1 MNVGLLIKRILTPR
15 SIVKVSVATLLV
27 TLINGRSLWMQP
39 EMPAVSG
46 MSWAQAI
53 SQRFYNLGNGYYESI
68 YAKLLNS
75 GWEQNFTNDNYNAKQ
90 NDKALQSAVTE
101 KYKNLGSICYLK
113 GYSDLVGK
121 AYGLSAKIFGWS
133 TLGFA
138 IFFYL
143 WLMISVALFYFS
155 FAGNDNALIAL
166 SLALFSMSCVNL
178 AAPHIQ
184 QLYAFHNTRAWTVL
198 TLIPALHIWF
208 ASLRPS
214 TTNQLGLL
222 GQILLAFPAICVR
235 PTAQWLLVFLFTVS
249 FANVGLRVL
258 REKQIPSFAEIC
270 GWSLLFIGT
279 SLLANLANQKE
290 LRDPKQIYTK
300 WHSVAV
306 GLGMSDKIQAVWREG
321 SGTLLPPEIIRQPR
335 DGDAY
340 QLVLAFLKNVD
351 RNQELSA
358 YYAPGGIM
366 VVTEDFNWLKYE
378 QHCKNAVFWL
388 LGKSRKWDLLCL
400 CGIKIRQFLFSLWVE
415 GWGPSW
421 SMVFL
426 APLVL
431 VYAGMISFGRFRT
444 YQVIA
449 PFLLILGFLFIPIII
464 THPQPHGLSEGLVA
478 YCAVVLLLFSQGRFL
493 LAKWLGWHW
502 KDERATNDDNASSPS
517 LGIRA

>member
-1 MNVGLLIKRILTPR
+1 MNADLLIKKFLTPR
-15 SIVKVSVATLLV
+15 SIVKVAIATFLAA
-27 TLINGRSLWMQP
+27 LILGRSLWMQP
-39 EMPAVSG
+39 ELPVVAVA
-46 MSWAQAI
+46 SWAQAI
-53 SQRFYNLGNGYYESI
+53 SQKLYNLEKGYYESI
-68 YAKLLNS
+68 YAKLVDS
-75 GWEQNFTNDNYNAKQ
+75 GWVLNFANHTYNAEQNN
-90 NDKALQSAVTE
+90 KALQSAAVE

-143 WLMISVALFYFS
+143 WLMTSVALFYFS
-155 FAGNDNALIAL
+155 FAGNDNALTAL
-166 SLALFSMSCVNL
+166 SAALFSMSCVSL

-184 QLYAFHNTRAWTVL
+184 QLYAFHGTRGWTVL

-208 ASLRPS
+208 ATLRPS
-214 TTNQLGLL
+214 TTNQLGAL

-235 PTAQWLLVFLFTVS
+235 PTSQWLFAFFFTAS
-249 FANVGLRVL
+249 FANVGWRVL

-290 LRDPKQIYTK
+290 LRDPKQIYTQ

-351 RNQELSA
+351 RCR
-358 YYAPGGIM
+358 M
-366 VVTEDFNWLKYE
+366 TVV
-378 QHCKNAVFWL
+378 
-388 LGKSRKWDLLCL
+388 
-400 CGIKIRQFLFSLWVE
+400 
-415 GWGPSW
+415 
-421 SMVFL
+421 
-426 APLVL
+426 
-431 VYAGMISFGRFRT
+431 
-444 YQVIA
+444 
-449 PFLLILGFLFIPIII
+449 
-464 THPQPHGLSEGLVA
+464 
-478 YCAVVLLLFSQGRFL
+478 
-493 LAKWLGWHW
+493 
-502 KDERATNDDNASSPS
+502 
-517 LGIRA
+517 